1 MSDTAAQLRQAIGQ
15 IERAILLLEPVQP
28 GYQAHYERLLGLR
41 DGLEGAFTA
50 ELTRR
55 LRKGSPDFSG
65 DIAELQKVT
74 DDLEE
79 KRRRLT
85 RTREVVGYVAMA
97 VELTAQVVARI
108 LSLLA

>member
-1 MSDTAAQLRQAIGQ
+1 MTDTAAQLRQAIGQ

-41 DGLEGAFTA
+41 DGLEEAFTA
-50 ELTRR
+50 ELTRQ
-55 LRKGSPDFSG
+55 LRKGAPDFSG
-65 DIAELQKVT
+65 DIAELQKLT
-74 DDLEE
+74 DELEE

-85 RTREVVGYVAMA
+85 RIREVVGYVAMA
-97 VELTAQVVARI
+97 VDLTAQVVARI